1 MFMALLDVSITN
13 VALPSIAAGTGASTS
28 QLQWVVSGYTLSLGM
43 VPVLAG
49 RLGDDHGRRRMFQIG
64 VGGFALTSAFA
75 GLAPTAELLIAMR
88 VLQGAFAGLVNP
100 QTSGL
105 IQQMFRGADRGR
117 AFGFL
122 GLTVGVSTAVGP
134 VLGGALIA
142 LGGPDLG
149 WRLIFF
155 LNVPIGI
162 AIAVLA
168 QRHLPVAVA
177 GTRQRLDV
185 VGALMLGLATFC
197 VLFACVQF
205 DAARD
210 GRLIALVIAAAVV
223 GVLFYRR
230 ERRLTDA
237 DADPLVDLRLFRNPS
252 YVAGIAQA
260 LLFFPASAGL
270 PLVLAIYYQDGLGYT
285 PLQSGLGVTAYA
297 VGAAIAAPLA
307 GRVVT
312 RVGRPLVVAG
322 AIAFGVGAVLLAV
335 IASHA
340 PAEHVALALSGPL
353 FVMGCGQGMLIS
365 PNQTLA
371 LMEVDP
377 RMGSTAGGV
386 LQTGQRIGIAFG
398 QAFIGAVFFTA
409 LVGSSKEDYS
419 AALSAAVVAAVV
431 LISLAIAFGVQDVLR
446 TRRRIARA

>member
-64 VGGFALTSAFA
+64 VGGFAVTSALA
-75 GLAPTAELLIAMR
+75 GFAPTAELLIAMR
-88 VLQGAFAGLVNP
+88 VLQGVFAGLVNP

-122 GLTVGVSTAVGP
+122 GATVGISTAIGP
-134 VLGGALIA
+134 VIGGALIA
-142 LGGPDLG
+142 LGGPEIG
-149 WRLIFF
+149 WRLVFF

-162 AIAVLA
+162 AIVVLA
-168 QRHLPVAVA
+168 HRHLPAAVA
-177 GTRQRLDV
+177 GTRQHLDIG
-185 VGALMLGLATFC
+185 GALLLGLATFC
-197 VLFACVQF
+197 VLIACVQL
-205 DAARD
+205 DAAGD
-210 GRLIALVIAAAVV
+210 GRLLLLLVPAAVV

-230 ERRLTDA
+230 ERRLTEA
-237 DADPLVDLRLFRNPS
+237 EHDPLVDLRLFRNPS

-312 RVGRPLVVAG
+312 RIGRPLVVAG
-322 AIAFGVGAVLLAV
+322 AIAFGIGAVALAV
-335 IASHA
+335 VARNA
-340 PAEHVALALSGPL
+340 PGQHVALALAGPL

-377 RMGSTAGGV
+377 RIGSTAGGV

-398 QAFIGAVFFTA
+398 QAFIGAVFFTSLA
-409 LVGSSKEDYS
+409 GSSAEDYS
-419 AALSAAVVAAVV
+419 AALSSAVVAAVV
-431 LISLAIAFGVQDVLR
+431 LISLAIAFGVQDVVR
-446 TRRRIARA
+446 ARRRAARA